1 MKKTMI
7 LTLLCALYMGAQAAD
22 YNYLVFTM
30 NDNTTQTIAA
40 SNLTMSFGDGKLTV
54 SNGTTTL
61 ATITLADLAKME
73 FSNTESTGIS
83 TISTDRLTID
93 ETTQVYDMN
102 GRQLPSGTQLQR
114 GIYIVK
120 TNGRTIKVQIR

>member
-93 ETTQVYDMN
+93 ETTQVYDLN

>member
-1 MKKTMI
+1 MKKTII
-7 LTLLCALYMGAQAAD
+7 LTLLCALCMGAQAAD

-30 NDNTTQTIAA
+30 NDNTTQTVAA

-73 FSNTESTGIS
+73 FSNTESTGI
-83 TISTDRLTID
+83 TNISTDRLTID
-93 ETTQVYDMN
+93 ETTQVYDLN

>member
-1 MKKTMI
+1 MKKTII
-7 LTLLCALYMGAQAAD
+7 LTLLCALCMGAQAAD

-30 NDNTTQTIAA
+30 NDNTTQTVAA

-73 FSNTESTGIS
+73 FSNTESTGIT

-93 ETTQVYDMN
+93 ETTQVYDLN